1 MGKLLDCIPERINL
15 IPSLNRFNKFS
26 NEIPESIT
34 IELSSSISTS
44 YFSSPFIIF
53 DVLKS
58 PYDFFED
65 ENVSFTILISIFTG
79 LSGCINVVRL
89 MYLKFFPVDFQLDII
104 FSRCSFPMSLSD
116 CRLTLKSKSK
126 LSTGL
131 TSDLYSEPSSRAT
144 VCSIFFLVIIF
155 AFFLSSM
162 VLSMQKFCIIEKLSS

>member
-1 MGKLLDCIPERINL
+1 MD
-15 IPSLNRFNKFS
+15 SLNRFNKPS
-26 NEIPESIT
+26 NESPESIT
-34 IELSSSISTS
+34 IELSTSISTS

-58 PYDFFED
+58 PYDFLDD

-79 LSGCINVVRL
+79 LSGCVNVVRL
-89 MYLKFFPVDFQLDII
+89 MYLKFLPVDFQPDII
-104 FSRCSFPMSLSD
+104 LSRSSFPISLSD

-131 TSDLYSEPSSRAT
+131 VSDLYSEPSSFTT

-155 AFFLSSM
+155 AFFFSSM
-162 VLSMQKFCIIEKLSS
+162 VLSMQKFCIIEKLSI